1 MAASTHNFI
10 LTWGELNMIQS
21 LLNDSVK
28 QATDE
33 NERNTL
39 LALREKMITQR
50 DSGYPARDYP
60 FWRNYFED
68 TTND

>member
-10 LTWGELNMIQS
+10 LTWGELNMIQV

-39 LALREKMITQR
+39 LALREKMVKQR
-50 DSGYPARDYP
+50 DSG
-60 FWRNYFED
+60 
-68 TTND
+68 

>member
-1 MAASTHNFI
+1 
-10 LTWGELNMIQS
+10 MIQS

-28 QATDE
+28 RATDE

-50 DSGYPARDYP
+50 DSGYPAKDYP

-68 TTND
+68 TNE